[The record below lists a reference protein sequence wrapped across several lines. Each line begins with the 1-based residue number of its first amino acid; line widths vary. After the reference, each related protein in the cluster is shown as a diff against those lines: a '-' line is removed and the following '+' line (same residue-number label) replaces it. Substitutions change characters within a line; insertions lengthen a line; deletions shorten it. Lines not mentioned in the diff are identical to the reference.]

1 MEFRGEEDIGL
12 DLKKKK
18 KKKTEAGTGSVLGIC
33 NGVVVG
39 SRTWKEPLQDWSWMW
54 SLCCGRRQSYSS
66 SEERVR
72 METNIWRRLDLAKG
86 CEVWPSLGMGTM
98 WMLMK

>member
-1 MEFRGEEDIGL
+1 MCQSHMEAPAVAGTMVWAETREEIGVQRRGRYRFRFG
-12 DLKKKK
+12 KK
-18 KKKTEAGTGSVLGIC
+18 KKKTEAGTGSGIC

-72 METNIWRRLDLAKG
+72 METNI
-86 CEVWPSLGMGTM
+86 
-98 WMLMK
+98 